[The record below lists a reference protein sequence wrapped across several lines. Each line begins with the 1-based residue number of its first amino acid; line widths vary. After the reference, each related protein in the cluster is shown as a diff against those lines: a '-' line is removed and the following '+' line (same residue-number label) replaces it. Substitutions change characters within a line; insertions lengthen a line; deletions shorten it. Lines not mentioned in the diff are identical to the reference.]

1 MFSLSPSN
9 FVYNNSSEATTI
21 LTEGDN
27 NSSEATT
34 ILTEGANAELK
45 DPVWFGSHFV
55 SARNALNKLS
65 FNNLPNIQSILQK
78 DDKHLYTRTVL
89 VDFFKLLPKRT
100 ISKKRLEIAFREIE
114 QCYKT
119 YPQEKISRNYQ
130 LLVVHLYFWHN
141 NKLGLFS
148 NWVLENHLY
157 ELESVDIDGLI
168 KIFKKVLVSK
178 NRTIFLA
185 MDFSKKTNQNHDA
198 IQNAICDINTEV
210 PEDLKLKLICMKIN
224 EEGHSFTIT
233 DKMLNQIEQGG
244 YLIADLTLGNKNV
257 YYEIGYQMGINQ
269 GKGFNQDNFLLVHNE
284 GLAGATFENDIEF
297 NISNISIIKA
307 SDSNNLREE
316 VKKQLKFHYGF
327 NHG

>member
-1 MFSLSPSN
+1 M
-9 FVYNNSSEATTI
+9 T
-21 LTEGDN
+21 
-27 NSSEATT
+27 
-34 ILTEGANAELK
+34 
-45 DPVWFGSHFV
+45 
-55 SARNALNKLS
+55 
-65 FNNLPNIQSILQK
+65 Q
-78 DDKHLYTRTVL
+78 
-89 VDFFKLLPKRT
+89 
-100 ISKKRLEIAFREIE
+100 
-114 QCYKT
+114 YK
-119 YPQEKISRNYQ
+119 I
-130 LLVVHLYFWHN
+130 
-141 NKLGLFS
+141 
-148 NWVLENHLY
+148 
-157 ELESVDIDGLI
+157 
-168 KIFKKVLVSK
+168 
-178 NRTIFLA
+178 
-185 MDFSKKTNQNHDA
+185 
-198 IQNAICDINTEV
+198 AICDINTEV

-316 VKKQLKFHYGF
+316 VKKQLKIHYGF